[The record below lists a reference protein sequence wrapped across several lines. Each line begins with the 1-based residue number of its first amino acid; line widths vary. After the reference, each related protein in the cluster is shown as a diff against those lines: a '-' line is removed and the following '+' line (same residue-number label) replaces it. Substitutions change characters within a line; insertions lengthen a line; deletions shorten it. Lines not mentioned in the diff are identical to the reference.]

1 MTSYLIDNDVPSAE
15 TVWNDYVRLQYD
27 VRSYIT
33 TVYRSIDVALT
44 HYYQMAN
51 RLSQQGDLSS
61 VSGYHQAKAQVVDEQ
76 KESDLIEGLL
86 HCLTL
91 IENMQKETENL
102 WPNLPARLLSLPSP
116 KTDNTESGIPGFDP
130 LFPDRPMVNEKDEIN
145 NEMSPV
151 EAAQPKMEVPVRVFR
166 A

>member
-1 MTSYLIDNDVPSAE
+1 MTSYLIDNDVPLAE
-15 TVWNDYVRLQYD
+15 KVWNDYTRLQYD
-27 VRSYIT
+27 VRAYIT

-61 VSGYHQAKAQVVDEQ
+61 VAGYHQAKAKVVDEQ

-91 IENMQKETENL
+91 IEDMHKETENL
-102 WPNLPARLLSLPSP
+102 WPNLPTRLLSLPSP
-116 KTDNTESGIPGFDP
+116 KNNEDAYSIPGFDP
-130 LFPDRPMVNEKDEIN
+130 LFPDRPIVNAENELN
-145 NEMSPV
+145 NEMSPIA
-151 EAAQPKMEVPVRVFR
+151 AAQPKMELPVRVFR